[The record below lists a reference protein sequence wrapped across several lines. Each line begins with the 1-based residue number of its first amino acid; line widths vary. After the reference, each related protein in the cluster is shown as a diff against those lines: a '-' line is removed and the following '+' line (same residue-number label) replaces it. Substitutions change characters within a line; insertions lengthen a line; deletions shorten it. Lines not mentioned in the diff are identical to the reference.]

1 MIGYYSIFIFIGHLI
16 VGICNLAWYPD
27 NLSPLIIMG
36 GSSAIFFVFLAKSY
50 EERCLSLINI
60 FFNNLFV
67 FYVLRV
73 SDPYIFIVSQFIIL
87 ISIYYLFLFVDS
99 DLFLDLL
106 FIAVLLSRI
115 FYHPKIGEWGFGLV
129 TELIF
134 LRLYSI
140 FFEFYLKKES
150 RSGEGSR
157 IEPLIYLI
165 PLFGI
170 AFLNLKYLDNG
181 LKGILIHINFLFA
194 GASLIYR
201 NKNWTQ
207 NYIYIFCLI
216 LNGSIGYFLAESVMT
231 FCLVSFVFLISN
243 LIFAS
248 LYFLKARR
256 SNKPLSYILLS
267 NKREGI
273 HILIF
278 VYLLVLGALLTQLNP
293 GSGSVAP
300 YSNWLIGLGIQI
312 GFLTALNY
320 LFKN

>member
-1 MIGYYSIFIFIGHLI
+1 
-16 VGICNLAWYPD
+16 
-27 NLSPLIIMG
+27 
-36 GSSAIFFVFLAKSY
+36 
-50 EERCLSLINI
+50 
-60 FFNNLFV
+60 
-67 FYVLRV
+67 
-73 SDPYIFIVSQFIIL
+73 
-87 ISIYYLFLFVDS
+87 
-99 DLFLDLL
+99 
-106 FIAVLLSRI
+106 
-115 FYHPKIGEWGFGLV
+115 
-129 TELIF
+129 
-134 LRLYSI
+134 
-140 FFEFYLKKES
+140 
-150 RSGEGSR
+150 
-157 IEPLIYLI
+157 
-165 PLFGI
+165 
-170 AFLNLKYLDNG
+170 
-181 LKGILIHINFLFA
+181 
-194 GASLIYR
+194 
-201 NKNWTQ
+201 
-207 NYIYIFCLI
+207 
-216 LNGSIGYFLAESVMT
+216 MT